1 MEVSGKKD
9 PNNITFS
16 HSEDSLYDCAGHPR
30 KFERQKYLPKV
41 RRIQALLGRS
51 RDLRILDVGVGYG
64 AFMKVL
70 EEEGYF
76 NLYGMDPFPES
87 IAITSR
93 HTSAV
98 LKEGRIEDVK
108 WPFTAGMFDVIT
120 CLDVLEHLENPGIFF
135 QRCRENLKNEG
146 VVIMSTPNRSVFY
159 EMRSWPIVGIPDRN
173 PTHINVNR
181 PSYWIGLAKEEGYVI
196 LDKWLGEHISHLRYI
211 SYILNK
217 LSEKLNLDLGKIPG
231 IRQMEQAF
239 CMVLRPVKDGNSDQ
253 V

>member
-1 MEVSGKKD
+1 MNASMKKD

-16 HSEDSLYDCAGHPR
+16 HSEDSLYDCGGHVM
-30 KFERQKYLPKV
+30 KFQRQKYLLKT
-41 RRIQALLGRS
+41 RKIQAFLGSS

-64 AFMKVL
+64 AFLKVL
-70 EEEGYF
+70 EEEGYH

-98 LKEGRIEDVK
+98 LKEGHIEDVK
-108 WPFTAGMFDVIT
+108 WPFTADMFDVIT
-120 CLDVLEHLENPGIFF
+120 CLDVVEHLKNPRIFF
-135 QRCRENLKNEG
+135 QRCREYLKNEG

-159 EMRSWPIVGIPDRN
+159 EMRSWPIVGIPDKQ
-173 PTHINVNR
+173 PTHINVKR
-181 PSYWIGLAKEEGYVI
+181 PLYWIELAKEEGYEI

-211 SYILNK
+211 SYFLNK
-217 LSEKLNLDLGKIPG
+217 LSEKLNLDLRKIPG
-231 IRQMEQAF
+231 IRQMEQSF